1 MLSFEGDL
9 AEADFCLTNGRGV
22 YWNTLKSYHS
32 GFRGERVSRTLSGIT
47 LELVR
52 SVLKTRPRMGF
63 YISAAGH
70 KFL

>member
-1 MLSFEGDL
+1 MTLQKPTI
-9 AEADFCLTNGRGV
+9 CLTNGRGV

-32 GFRGERVSRTLSGIT
+32 GFRGERDSRTPSGIT

-63 YISAAGH
+63 YMSAAGH
-70 KFL
+70 KLL